1 MVVPPGPDCCP
12 DIGLLLTNVTAD
24 PERKLFP
31 LSPTIN
37 IPPLPSVVLDPIPS
51 DP

>member
-1 MVVPPGPDCCP
+1 MVVPPGPVDCP
-12 DIGLLLTNVTAD
+12 EVDAYLGNVTAD
-24 PERKLFP
+24 PERKLVP

-37 IPPLPSVVLDPIPS
+37 IPPFPSVVLDPIPS

>member
-1 MVVPPGPDCCP
+1 VFVSA
-12 DIGLLLTNVTAD
+12 ITWLHTAD
-24 PERKLFP
+24 PEIKFVP

-51 DP
+51 DQ

>member
-1 MVVPPGPDCCP
+1 MVVPPGPGCCP

-24 PERKLFP
+24 PERKLVP

-37 IPPLPSVVLDPIPS
+37 IQPFQSVVLDPIPS

>member
-1 MVVPPGPDCCP
+1 MVVPPGPCCCP
-12 DIGLLLTNVTAD
+12 EVGAYLGNVTAD
-24 PERKLFP
+24 PEIQVFP

-37 IPPLPSVVLDPIPS
+37 IPPPPSVVLDPIPS

>member
-1 MVVPPGPDCCP
+1 MVDPPGPCCCP
-12 DIGLLLTNVTAD
+12 ELDAYVGNATAD
-24 PERKLFP
+24 PEIKLVP

-37 IPPLPSVVLDPIPS
+37 IPPFPSVVLDPIPS